1 MNFKMRLQ
9 VWDVEKKLNG
19 RFGVVEKELKGEIER
34 AKGMLQKQ
42 EAKVVDLDQENANM
56 KANVLDVQD
65 QLENS
70 DKAVPEKDAEIQNLA
85 KS

>member
-1 MNFKMRLQ
+1 M
-9 VWDVEKKLNG
+9 
-19 RFGVVEKELKGEIER
+19 
-34 AKGMLQKQ
+34 
-42 EAKVVDLDQENANM
+42 VDLDQENANM